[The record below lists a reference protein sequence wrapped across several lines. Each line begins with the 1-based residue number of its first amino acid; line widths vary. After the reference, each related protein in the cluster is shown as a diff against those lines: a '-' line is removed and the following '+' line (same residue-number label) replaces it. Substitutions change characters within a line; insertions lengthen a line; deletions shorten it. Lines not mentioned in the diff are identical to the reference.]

1 MSSKMTDIVRLLK
14 NLVILLLIGG
24 AVYMVYYFFFKES
37 PKDTLL
43 IDETPIHVEAIRAI
57 AEISTVNYKDEVVV
71 DSVIRH
77 KGSSTWTWLD
87 SKKMVD
93 KYLNSNIKR
102 RLTLIVRGE
111 VRFGID
117 LTDIDL
123 NIRQTEDSIFIQLPP
138 TKILDVVVSPSKTE
152 IFQEQGKWTDR
163 ERKILESKAKAK
175 LVQNAKKMDLNE
187 KTERNM
193 RRLMKQMMRTDKKVI
208 ISFGK

>member
-1 MSSKMTDIVRLLK
+1 MTDLVRLLK
-14 NLVILLLIGG
+14 NLVVLLIIGG
-24 AVYMVYYFFFKES
+24 VGYLVYIFFIKDS
-37 PKDTLL
+37 PEEILR
-43 IDETPIHVEAIRAI
+43 IDETPIHVEAIRTI

-87 SKKMVD
+87 TKKMYD

-111 VRFGID
+111 VRFGVD
-117 LTDIDL
+117 LSES
-123 NIRQTEDSIFIQLPP
+123 NYKVRQNEDSIFIKLPQP
-138 TKILDVVVSPSKTE
+138 KVLDVVVSPSRTE
-152 IFQEQGKWTDR
+152 VFQEQGKWSDR
-163 ERKILESKAKAK
+163 ERKTLEMKAKKK
-175 LVQNAKKMDLNE
+175 LISNAKSMNLNE

-193 RRLMKQMMRTDKKVI
+193 RRLMNQMIKTDKKVI